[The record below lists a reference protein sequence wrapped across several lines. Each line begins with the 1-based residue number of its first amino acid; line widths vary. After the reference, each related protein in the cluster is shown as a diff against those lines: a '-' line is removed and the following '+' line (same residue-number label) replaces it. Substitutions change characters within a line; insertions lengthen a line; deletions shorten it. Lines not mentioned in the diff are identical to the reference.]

1 MVQLRAPSAR
11 RTTIALLAMLLVAA
25 LAGCDAIAPVDPG
38 DPAPDPAPTAEAPD
52 DASEAPGDDP
62 SETDEP
68 APTDPEPEPEEPSDP
83 AEPQEPGGTLPD
95 DFNLSGNLGA
105 HDPTMLRASDGT
117 YVVYSTHNGLQARTS
132 PDLGQFSSNG
142 AALPDGASWA
152 AQFMDGDPRAMWA
165 PDASFHDGTYYLYY
179 SASTFGSNT
188 SAIGLATSDSG
199 LPGSWTDQGEVI
211 SSSPG
216 DNFNAI
222 DPSLTVDAEGNWWL
236 TFGSFWDGIKMIA
249 IDPMTGKRAGNEILS
264 LASRGGGAIEGPDMI
279 EHDGAYY
286 LFVAFDR
293 CCAGTDSTYRVMVGR
308 SDSPTGPFVDRSG
321 QPLLDGGGTEILA
334 TSGNRIGPGGADVYS
349 EGGDDVLVYHYYDGA
364 SNGAVRLAIDRIE
377 WVDGWPEIN

>member
-1 MVQLRAPSAR
+1 MPAPCAAE
-11 RTTIALLAMLLVAA
+11 AL
-25 LAGCDAIAPVDPG
+25 GEPESDPDPG
-38 DPAPDPAPTAEAPD
+38 PAEPPAPD
-52 DASEAPGDDP
+52 
-62 SETDEP
+62 
-68 APTDPEPEPEEPSDP
+68 
-83 AEPQEPGGTLPD
+83 EPQEPAGTLPD
-95 DFNLSGNLGA
+95 DFNLSGDLGA

-132 PDLGQFSSNG
+132 SDLSRFSGNG
-142 AALPDGASWA
+142 AALSNGAGWA
-152 AQFMDGDPRAMWA
+152 AQYMDGDARAMWA
-165 PDASFHDGTYYLYY
+165 PDASFHDGTHYLYY

-188 SAIGLATSDSG
+188 SAIGLATSSTG
-199 LPGSWTDQGEVI
+199 MPGSWTDQGEVI
-211 SSSPG
+211 TSSSG

-249 IDPMTGKRAGNEILS
+249 INPETGKRADGDILS

-279 EHDGAYY
+279 EHDGSYY

-308 SDSPTGPFVDRSG
+308 SDSPTGPFVDQSG
-321 QPLLDGGGTEILA
+321 QSMLEGGGTEVLA
-334 TSGNRIGPGGADVYS
+334 TNGDRIGPGGADVYS

-364 SNGAVRLAIDRIE
+364 GNGAVRLAIDKIE
-377 WVDGWPEIN
+377 WVDGWPRIN

>member
-11 RTTIALLAMLLVAA
+11 RTTIAPLAMLLVAA

-117 YVVYSTHNGLQARTS
+117 YVVYSTHNGLEARTS
-132 PDLGQFSSNG
+132 PDLGHFSSNG

-279 EHDGAYY
+279 EHDGSYNLSSWPSIGA
-286 LFVAFDR
+286 AP
-293 CCAGTDSTYRVMVGR
+293 APTA
-308 SDSPTGPFVDRSG
+308 PTG
-321 QPLLDGGGTEILA
+321 
-334 TSGNRIGPGGADVYS
+334 
-349 EGGDDVLVYHYYDGA
+349 
-364 SNGAVRLAIDRIE
+364 
-377 WVDGWPEIN
+377 